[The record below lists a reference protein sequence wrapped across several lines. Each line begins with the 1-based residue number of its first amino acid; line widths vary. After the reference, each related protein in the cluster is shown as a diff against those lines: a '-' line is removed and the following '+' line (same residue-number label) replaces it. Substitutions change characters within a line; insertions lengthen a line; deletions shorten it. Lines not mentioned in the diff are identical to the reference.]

1 MGLEEDLQKAQENK
15 SKGNQELAALKE
27 RIAKGESLGNPIK
40 DYLFVFYGTTDFPA
54 VEERLQKLSETI
66 QAHNGQQAMVLY
78 IQSKLVHEG
87 GCWGGP
93 EYNKEVI
100 GQQFGVLDGE
110 LTFNLENGGVVL
122 PTSKHVQKG
131 EDPYLWRVDEK
142 SWKLKEECITI
153 PGYNFTPSHFFG
165 GDNLP
170 KPELLL
176 GDEVELYFSTGR
188 SYFESYLE
196 TRSQEWKKNLF
207 ELNLSVNE
215 DYLAAS
221 TALGVE
227 VPSRFKERYEAKLR
241 QRKEDILEKIQD
253 PSQVKHYL
261 ARALELN
268 LHQEEREIE
277 LQPGIK
283 MNVPEYLRAQ
293 CEKYKIKIP
302 E

>member
-131 EDPYLWRVDEK
+131 EEPYLWDVGGQ
-142 SWKLKEECITI
+142 SWKLKEGGITI
-153 PGYNFTPSHFFG
+153 PGYNFAPSHLLG
-165 GDNLP
+165 GDSLP

-176 GDEVELYFSTGR
+176 DDEVELYFSTGKI
-188 SYFESYLE
+188 YFESYLE
-196 TRSQEWKKNLF
+196 SRSQEWKKDLF

-215 DYLAAS
+215 EYLAAS
-221 TALGVE
+221 TALGVA
-227 VPSRFKERYEAKLR
+227 VPSRFKEKYDAQLR

-253 PSQVKHYL
+253 QNQVRHYL
-261 ARALELN
+261 TQALKLN
-268 LHQEEREIE
+268 
-277 LQPGIK
+277 
-283 MNVPEYLRAQ
+283 
-293 CEKYKIKIP
+293 
-302 E
+302 